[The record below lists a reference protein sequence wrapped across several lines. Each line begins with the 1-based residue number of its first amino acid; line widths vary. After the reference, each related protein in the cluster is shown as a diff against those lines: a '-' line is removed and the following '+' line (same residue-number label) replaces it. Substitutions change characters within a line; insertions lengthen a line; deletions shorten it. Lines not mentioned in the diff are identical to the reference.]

1 LVEVFADWNVTIDE
15 ATAAVEAGY
24 AEDARFKADIRAE
37 GERALAYLAEHGL
50 KGIVLAGRPYHVDPE
65 VNHGVPSLINGL
77 GMGVLTEDS
86 IVAPEATRLAR
97 PIRVRDQWAYHT
109 RLYEAAATVARQPDL
124 HLVQLNSFGCGVD
137 AITTDQVQEIL
148 EQAGDMYTLL
158 KIDEVSNL
166 GAATIRL
173 RSMKAAAAERRGS
186 ATVST
191 YGALGERVL
200 FDEHARDTHTI
211 YAPQMAPVHF
221 RLLMPVFRKL
231 GLRMRLLEKASADDI
246 EVGLK
251 YVNNDACFPAIMV
264 VGQLVNKIRSGE
276 ADPHRTSVAITQT
289 GGMCRAT
296 NYVGLLRKALADA
309 GYPQVPVLA
318 ISVQGLEANP
328 GFSITPGLLHPAI
341 QALVLGDLLQ
351 TVLLRVRPYE
361 VEPGAAKALYDRWDA
376 VCQEFLQYGG
386 YSPTLGRNL
395 GYLGLI
401 KRIVAAFDE
410 LPLQQVPRKPRVGI
424 VGEILVKFHPD
435 ANNHAVDVVE
445 AEGCEAVLP
454 GIVQFF
460 LMPLYS
466 AQYQWESLGIGPRS
480 HHVKK
485 LALWL
490 IERYQQPVVAALRR
504 TGGKFDPPPA
514 MKDLAAKA
522 DGIISLGTRAGESWL
537 LTAEMVEL
545 IELGAPN
552 IICAQPF
559 ACLPNHVVGKGMF
572 AELRR
577 RHPQAN
583 IVSVDYDPGASETN
597 QLNRIKLMVAT
608 AHKRHRAGSGETSAG
623 PAAGRTSAP
632 VSPVDLWDEATAGR
646 L

>member
-1 LVEVFADWNVTIDE
+1 
-15 ATAAVEAGY
+15 
-24 AEDARFKADIRAE
+24 
-37 GERALAYLAEHGL
+37 
-50 KGIVLAGRPYHVDPE
+50 
-65 VNHGVPSLINGL
+65 
-77 GMGVLTEDS
+77 MGVLTEDS

-211 YAPQMAPVHF
+211 YAPQMSPVHF

-424 VGEILVKFHPD
+424 VGEILVKFHPTPTITPSTWSRPR
-435 ANNHAVDVVE
+435 VVRRF
-445 AEGCEAVLP
+445 CP
-454 GIVQFF
+454 
-460 LMPLYS
+460 
-466 AQYQWESLGIGPRS
+466 ESS
-480 HHVKK
+480 
-485 LALWL
+485 
-490 IERYQQPVVAALRR
+490 
-504 TGGKFDPPPA
+504 
-514 MKDLAAKA
+514 
-522 DGIISLGTRAGESWL
+522 SS
-537 LTAEMVEL
+537 
-545 IELGAPN
+545 
-552 IICAQPF
+552 
-559 ACLPNHVVGKGMF
+559 
-572 AELRR
+572 
-577 RHPQAN
+577 
-583 IVSVDYDPGASETN
+583 S
-597 QLNRIKLMVAT
+597 
-608 AHKRHRAGSGETSAG
+608 
-623 PAAGRTSAP
+623 
-632 VSPVDLWDEATAGR
+632 
-646 L
+646 